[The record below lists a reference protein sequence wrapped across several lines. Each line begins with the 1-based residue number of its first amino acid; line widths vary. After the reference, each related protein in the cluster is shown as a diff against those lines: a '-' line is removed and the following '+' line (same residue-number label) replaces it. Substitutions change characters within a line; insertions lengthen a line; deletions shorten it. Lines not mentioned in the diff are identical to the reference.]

1 MSDIK
6 GLLKNPRIIIYIL
19 AVLAAI
25 ILIHPG
31 YTPEQGLTTHLNF
44 GLDLEGGSWLQI
56 KLEGA
61 LAQLDA
67 DPGQLVK
74 AIVEPAIGAPINIT
88 NSDLAVSGT
97 ENKSVTFTTSASV
110 NQSQIDILGL
120 GTASVDKLNGGLTQV
135 TISSTSKETLIKTY
149 LSKSLDAEVI
159 PMSSSNGVITYE
171 VRKAVS
177 EADLQAL
184 MEKVGGSIL
193 KNQDGAS
200 TYKEGVSTQTRDLT
214 RDILN
219 DKLNTFGLKDVPV
232 RTVGESYILI
242 DFAGI
247 DLATA
252 KEIAEKP
259 GKFEIR
265 IQTTGN
271 ETEHVLYGDSIVDV
285 GIPSFHD
292 NQWHTPFTLN
302 DAGAKALQKVALDT
316 GAVDDPQ
323 NHYLN
328 MYLDNVKIYGAPLSD
343 SAAAKLRDAPIY
355 SWEASTGS
363 DQAAQTEAKALQVH
377 LRAGA
382 LPVNVVLVGSG
393 HVDPGLGAQFKT
405 EAMIAGLISL
415 IAVAAVV
422 YFRYKRPEILV
433 PMVGTSISE
442 VIMILGVAA
451 LINWQLD
458 LAAIAGVIASIG
470 TGIDHLIIITDEVLY
485 EGKLP
490 STKKVFSS
498 RIGKAFAI
506 IIGAASTVIIAMSPL
521 VVMGFGTLKG
531 FAITSIIG
539 VFIGVIVARPVYGVI
554 IKELLEA
561 KGEVEGKGN
570 QIEEEAQPIKRPR
583 KTNS

>member
-1 MSDIK
+1 MSDIN
-6 GLLKNPRIIIYIL
+6 GLLKNPRIIIFIL
-19 AVLAAI
+19 A
-25 ILIHPG
+25 ILGAVIAIHPG
-31 YTPEQGLTTHLNF
+31 YVPGQGATSHLSY

-61 LAQLDA
+61 LAQVDA
-67 DPGQLVK
+67 DSGKIVSAL
-74 AIVEPAIGAPINIT
+74 VEPVIGAPINIT
-88 NSDLAVSGT
+88 SSNLEVGGSAD
-97 ENKSVTFTTSASV
+97 KSITFTTSAPI
-110 NQSQIDILGL
+110 NASQIEILGL
-120 GTASVDKLNGGLTQV
+120 GTVNMEKLSGGATQV
-135 TISSTSKETLIKTY
+135 TISSTSKEVLIETY
-149 LSKSLDAEVI
+149 LSKSLDTEVVLT
-159 PMSSSNGVITYE
+159 STQNGVVYE
-171 VRKAVS
+171 IRKAVS
-177 EADLQAL
+177 EAELEAL
-184 MEKVGGSIL
+184 LGKVGGSIH
-193 KNQDGAS
+193 KNEDGTS
-200 TYKEGVSTQTRDLT
+200 TYKEGVSTETRDLT
-214 RDILN
+214 KSILS
-219 DKLNTFGLKDVPV
+219 DKLNSFGLKDIPV
-232 RTVGESYILI
+232 RTVGGDYILI

-271 ETEHVLYGDSIVDV
+271 ETQHVLYGNSIVNV
-285 GIPSFHD
+285 GIPGFSD

-302 DAGAKALQKVALDT
+302 EEGAKALQKVALDT
-316 GAVDDPQ
+316 GAIDNPEE
-323 NHYLN
+323 HYLN
-328 MYLDNVKIYGAPLSD
+328 MYLDQVKVYGAPLSP
-343 SAAAKLRDAPIY
+343 SAASKLREAPIY

-363 DQAAQTEAKALQVH
+363 DEAAKTEAKALQVH
-377 LRAGA
+377 LRSGA

-393 HVDPGLGAQFKT
+393 HVDAGLGAQFKT
-405 EAMIAGLISL
+405 EAVLAGLISL

-458 LAAIAGVIASIG
+458 LASIAGIIASIG

-498 RIGKAFAI
+498 RIGKAFVI
-506 IIGAASTVIIAMSPL
+506 ILGAASTNVIAMSPL

-531 FAITSIIG
+531 FAITTIIG
-539 VFIGVIVARPVYGVI
+539 VFIGVIVARPVYGVV

-561 KGEVEGKGN
+561 KGEIAKDKG
-570 QIEEEAQPIKRPR
+570 
-583 KTNS
+583 SLDD